1 MGKPEDHA
9 AAATYLIS
17 DEADFV
23 TGVELPVEGGTLAG
37 F

>member
-1 MGKPEDHA
+1 MGEPEDHA

-17 DEADFV
+17 GEADFV
-23 TGVELPVEGGTLAG
+23 TGIELPVEGGILAT